1 MERRTLKSWSKS
13 KSHWWATDARLS
25 ESSYFRQ
32 LSQQW
37 RGLVRERP
45 NKSSLSAL
53 ASQINKGD
61 KPSSVRPLYRVYWTK
76 GAVTEAEFLDDKSQ
90 SKSAEYYDLND
101 ALGWARHINKSVG
114 IAWLIACPSGTS
126 LTRSE
131 IEEIVRKREAELSQR
146 PLPRPVR

>member
-1 MERRTLKSWSKS
+1 MGRPATRSKQ
-13 KSHWWATDARLS
+13 KTHWWTTDARLS
-25 ESSYFRQ
+25 ETSYFRH

-45 NKSSLSAL
+45 RPSSLATLAGQIVTADKGPSA
-53 ASQINKGD
+53 
-61 KPSSVRPLYRVYWTK
+61 RTLYRVYWTK
-76 GAVTEAEFLDDKSQ
+76 GEVTEAEFLDNRNQ

-126 LTRSE
+126 LTRAE
-131 IEEIVRKREAELSQR
+131 IEEIVRKRESELAQR